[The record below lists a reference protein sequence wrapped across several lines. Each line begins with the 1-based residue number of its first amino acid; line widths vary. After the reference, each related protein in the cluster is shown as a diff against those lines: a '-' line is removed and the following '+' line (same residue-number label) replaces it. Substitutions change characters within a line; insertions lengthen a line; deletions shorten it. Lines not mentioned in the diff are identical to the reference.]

1 MYLNRPGFNRPAFN
15 RSGSLEKQQ
24 GIGLPATVFLI
35 VIVALIVLAL
45 AELNNKSNIGFGQ
58 DFYSV
63 KAFYAAESGAQIA
76 LNRVFIGGQACSNT
90 PTDIDFDSGGDNP
103 GLNDCVATL
112 VCDQAS
118 VSGVDYLTFTST
130 ASCGAGIEQAM
141 RSIQVRAHQ

>member
-1 MYLNRPGFNRPAFN
+1 MYLNRPGLH
-15 RSGSLEKQQ
+15 SKQQ

-45 AELNNKSNIGFGQ
+45 GDLNTKSNIGFGQ

-76 LNRVFIGGQACSNT
+76 LNRVFVGGQACSNT

-103 GLNDCVATL
+103 GLNDCVSTL
-112 VCDQAS
+112 VCNEAT
-118 VSGVDYLTFTST
+118 VSGVNYLTFTST
-130 ASCGAGIEQAM
+130 ASCGAGIEQAT
-141 RSIQVRAHQ
+141 RAIQVRAHQ